1 MSSSEETH
9 WCYSCRRPVH
19 VQWGRRSTICSEC
32 DGEFVQHLDNLIP
45 TTPAHDFDDSIPTS
59 PGRVYDEFIPNSPP
73 EFQGENSPEF
83 HRGNS
88 SDEDEI
94 PPRYGLTE
102 TFSAFMRHQMAES
115 SHNVSGH
122 GRIQFPNSPPF
133 TPPFIPVLIY
143 SGPIPSR
150 FSGAS
155 INSADY
161 FDGPGLDE
169 LVEQISADDR
179 QGPPPASQSAIAAI
193 PSVKIKKKH
202 IKSDSRC
209 PICQNKFKLGSD
221 ARQLPCKHIFHEK
234 CILPWL
240 AQNNTCPTCR
250 HELPPEESSIGSSSS
265 NNRSSGRRRRN
276 NFSFLWPFR
285 NSDS

>member
-94 PPRYGLTE
+94 PP
-102 TFSAFMRHQMAES
+102 
-115 SHNVSGH
+115 
-122 GRIQFPNSPPF
+122 
-133 TPPFIPVLIY
+133 
-143 SGPIPSR
+143 R